1 MQIESFHYLCS
12 RKHGSSSVGRAPVS
26 KTGCREFEPL
36 LPCMIRP
43 CKFKNYKVLFYF
55 YQLVRLQAQPPFR
68 MLHHASHSFRSIAAR
83 TGLQEKVSGRKRF
96 IYGNILSF
104 VHYLHLIH
112 TGNAQFCTLLG
123 RASHPVYI
131 IRQEMRTVRFDT
143 DILPHPVQAVHK
155 FTVNPERRLSARQYH
170 RHRRI
175 FPTSAKIS
183 SSDINTPSSCCVS
196 QKEHFR
202 LQPEKR
208 TKTAG
213 VPV

>member
-1 MQIESFHYLCS
+1 MKKKKAHRVLRHTF
-12 RKHGSSSVGRAPVS
+12 
-26 KTGCREFEPL
+26 
-36 LPCMIRP
+36 
-43 CKFKNYKVLFYF
+43 LFYF
-55 YQLVRLQAQPPFR
+55 YQFVRLQAQPPFR

-112 TGNAQFCTLLG
+112 TGNAQCCTLLG

-131 IRQEMRTVRFDT
+131 IRQGMRTVRFDT

-155 FTVNPERRLSARQYH
+155 FTVNPERRLSTRQYH

-175 FPTSAKIS
+175 FPHFRQDFLIGHQHTLFVLRIAKRTFQVATGKTHKNSRSTRMKALSLQAVKYFVNLPHKRSCQS
-183 SSDINTPSSCCVS
+183 SS
-196 QKEHFR
+196 
-202 LQPEKR
+202 
-208 TKTAG
+208 
-213 VPV
+213 